1 MLKPGGEPQLQ
12 QLEGNADE
20 GSDYHGVFDNVNDK
34 TEPAFLRAAEVFER
48 NDSKNVIE
56 RDNCCQQHND
66 AAEIRPGGHELLR
79 QRQTDDNEVA
89 AVERLNNNAAA
100 LRSSLRPLDYLHAD
114 KPFCQHSEQR
124 KAQELYIER
133 GCKVGYIYIIKD
145 HDRYKIPEDHSVKAE
160 NILALYIAQSARH
173 VAESDDNEY
182 RSNCVQ
188 AYDKVFQSVP
198 SASEDSR

>member
-12 QLEGNADE
+12 QLEGNADDRT
-20 GSDYHGVFDNVNDK
+20 GYHGVLEYIQGK
-34 TEPAFLRAAEVFER
+34 AEPAFLHAAEVFER
-48 NDSKNVIE
+48 NDGKDVIE
-56 RDNCCQQHND
+56 RDNGCQQYDD

-79 QRQTDDNEVA
+79 QRQTDDDEVA

-145 HDRYKIPEDHSVKAE
+145 HDR
-160 NILALYIAQSARH
+160 
-173 VAESDDNEY
+173 
-182 RSNCVQ
+182 
-188 AYDKVFQSVP
+188 
-198 SASEDSR
+198 